1 MQEIKITRAEQR
13 KEKPDSS
20 KLVFGKYMTDH
31 MFVVDYDEG
40 QGWHDARI
48 VPYQPFPLDPACVIF
63 HYAQEIF
70 EGLKAYRTAD
80 NTIQLFRPDCNG
92 QRASAEPVL
101 RAHCP
106 ARGA

>member
-48 VPYQPFPLDPACVIF
+48 VPYGPLQIDPAAKVL

-80 NTIQLFRPDCNG
+80 GSIQLFRPDWTTS
-92 QRASAEPVL
+92 RRHEPAPAE
-101 RAHCP
+101 RMCP
-106 ARGA
+106 APGA

>member
-40 QGWHDARI
+40 QAGMTPASSPMPPSRST
-48 VPYQPFPLDPACVIF
+48 QPPRSSITPRRSSRV
-63 HYAQEIF
+63 
-70 EGLKAYRTAD
+70 
-80 NTIQLFRPDCNG
+80 
-92 QRASAEPVL
+92 
-101 RAHCP
+101 
-106 ARGA
+106 

>member
-40 QGWHDARI
+40 QAGMTPHR
-48 VPYQPFPLDPACVIF
+48 PLCPPPRSTQPPRSSITPRRSSRV
-63 HYAQEIF
+63 
-70 EGLKAYRTAD
+70 
-80 NTIQLFRPDCNG
+80 
-92 QRASAEPVL
+92 
-101 RAHCP
+101 
-106 ARGA
+106 

>member
-48 VPYQPFPLDPACVIF
+48 VCLLYTSRCV
-63 HYAQEIF
+63 
-70 EGLKAYRTAD
+70 
-80 NTIQLFRPDCNG
+80 
-92 QRASAEPVL
+92 
-101 RAHCP
+101 
-106 ARGA
+106 

>member
-48 VPYQPFPLDPACVIF
+48 VPYARSTQPPRSSITPRRSSRV
-63 HYAQEIF
+63 
-70 EGLKAYRTAD
+70 
-80 NTIQLFRPDCNG
+80 
-92 QRASAEPVL
+92 
-101 RAHCP
+101 
-106 ARGA
+106 

>member
-48 VPYQPFPLDPACVIF
+48 VPYAPLQIDQPPRSSITPRRSSRV
-63 HYAQEIF
+63 
-70 EGLKAYRTAD
+70 
-80 NTIQLFRPDCNG
+80 
-92 QRASAEPVL
+92 
-101 RAHCP
+101 
-106 ARGA
+106 

>member
-48 VPYQPFPLDPACVIF
+48 VPYAPC
-63 HYAQEIF
+63 
-70 EGLKAYRTAD
+70 RST
-80 NTIQLFRPDCNG
+80 RPPRCCTMP
-92 QRASAEPVL
+92 RRSS
-101 RAHCP
+101 
-106 ARGA
+106 RG

>member
-40 QGWHDARI
+40 QGWHDAPMPPSRST
-48 VPYQPFPLDPACVIF
+48 QPPRSSITPRRSSRV
-63 HYAQEIF
+63 
-70 EGLKAYRTAD
+70 
-80 NTIQLFRPDCNG
+80 
-92 QRASAEPVL
+92 
-101 RAHCP
+101 
-106 ARGA
+106 

>member
-40 QGWHDARI
+40 QGWHDAPHR
-48 VPYQPFPLDPACVIF
+48 PLCPPPDRPTAKVL

-70 EGLKAYRTAD
+70 E
-80 NTIQLFRPDCNG
+80 
-92 QRASAEPVL
+92 V
-101 RAHCP
+101 
-106 ARGA
+106 

>member
-48 VPYQPFPLDPACVIF
+48 VPWTTCV
-63 HYAQEIF
+63 
-70 EGLKAYRTAD
+70 G
-80 NTIQLFRPDCNG
+80 
-92 QRASAEPVL
+92 
-101 RAHCP
+101 
-106 ARGA
+106 

>member
-40 QGWHDARI
+40 QGWHDATSSPMPPSRST
-48 VPYQPFPLDPACVIF
+48 QPPRSSITPRRSSRV
-63 HYAQEIF
+63 
-70 EGLKAYRTAD
+70 
-80 NTIQLFRPDCNG
+80 
-92 QRASAEPVL
+92 
-101 RAHCP
+101 
-106 ARGA
+106 

>member
-40 QGWHDARI
+40 QIG
-48 VPYQPFPLDPACVIF
+48 
-63 HYAQEIF
+63 
-70 EGLKAYRTAD
+70 
-80 NTIQLFRPDCNG
+80 
-92 QRASAEPVL
+92 RASCRERV
-101 RAHCP
+101 CKQV
-106 ARGA
+106 